1 MRSFNFRFL
10 SLHFFLFFLL
20 VSAKIFAQDQVAE
33 EPEFKV
39 GAVPDKWKN
48 ESAVIIAQKT
58 DYAYVRKTMINAMT
72 IHEYV
77 RKRIRLQDKNALES
91 FSEFYYATYGKK
103 TAVNYNVIK
112 ANGKVVNIDL
122 SNAIEVDKDVPG
134 VFKPIYM
141 RGGSTAY
148 FKIAIPD
155 LEIGDIV
162 DFHFESA
169 QDVELAKGNGEF
181 TPYIFTL
188 TYNYPVLYQKFQFD
202 LDKGTDASFKSY
214 NGAPILHEGDG
225 GFDTKASDKK
235 SLVSYFIIDKNR
247 DKVSDERWNYEYR
260 NSPTVKLKITYKSGG
275 LSNTLFGKKGEAS
288 AETISLDKLRTI
300 YSSLQYY
307 NTPLIDGISRD
318 IIDYLKNNG
327 KDKLPPKEMV
337 REIYYVFRK
346 IFLESYYKGEIN
358 GKDVSLF
365 TPRYYRH
372 YSKDSKKKTEK
383 EDQVTVSKLLWA
395 AVLYR
400 TCAKKDLTVEAL
412 VVMPRYLG
420 KWNDMLFQEELEL
433 AMRVKGDKFYFLFPF
448 DNFDVFAQPNESFDG
463 SEAYAFAL
471 GPRSE
476 GYYKANVPST
486 TFEEN
491 LQKEESIIT
500 IPESM
505 DVINVERTSSFNGLD
520 KGSTITLAN
529 LDREYLNKDFKQYI
543 INPKK
548 TKIDNSYTDDDKD
561 ERKKNQLEYLKKSVE
576 NEGVEVNKYDKFE
589 LMQDGRFDDNPLLVY
604 KENYSL
610 KKLLNKAGRN
620 YLLDAGKLIGDQVKL
635 EEKEMK
641 SRDNDIWISFAK
653 TFTNN
658 IVINLPKGYTA
669 DGLQDLNYNVNN
681 ESGSF
686 ISTAKID
693 GNKLIINTQ
702 KIYKKN
708 FDKKELWP
716 NYVAFLEAAYKFT
729 QVKVV
734 LKKQ

>member
-1 MRSFNFRFL
+1 MHSFCFRF
-10 SLHFFLFFLL
+10 SATCFFLVFLFAS
-20 VSAKIFAQDQVAE
+20 VNAFAQDQITE

-39 GAVPDKWKN
+39 AAVPDKWKS
-48 ESAVIIAQKT
+48 ESAVILAQKT
-58 DYAYVRKTMINAMT
+58 DYAYVRKAMTNAMT
-72 IHEYV
+72 IREYV
-77 RKRIRLQDKNALES
+77 RKRIRLQDKNALEN

-103 TAVNYNVIK
+103 TAVTYSVIK
-112 ANGKVVNIDL
+112 ASGKVVNIDL

-134 VFKPIYM
+134 VFKPIYL
-141 RGGSTAY
+141 RGGNTAY
-148 FKIAIPD
+148 FKMAIPD

-169 QDVELAKGNGEF
+169 EEVVLGKNNGEF

-214 NGAPILHEGDG
+214 NGAPILREGNG

-247 DKVSDERWNYEYR
+247 EKTSDERWNYEYR

-275 LSNTLFGKKGEAS
+275 LSNTLFGKKGEAT
-288 AETISLDKLRTI
+288 AETISLDRLRNI
-300 YSSLQYY
+300 YASLQYY
-307 NTPLIDGISRD
+307 SSPLIEGIAKS

-327 KDKLPPKEMV
+327 KDNLPPKQTV
-337 REIYYVFRK
+337 REMYYVFRK
-346 IFLESYYKGEIN
+346 IFLESYYKDQIN
-358 GKDVSLF
+358 GKDLDMF
-365 TPRYYRH
+365 GARH
-372 YSKDSKKKTEK
+372 RRYSKDTKKKSSEK

-395 AVLYR
+395 AVLCR
-400 TCAKKDLTVEAL
+400 TCIKKDISVEAL
-412 VVMPRYLG
+412 VIMPRYLG

-433 AMRVKGDKFYFLFPF
+433 AMRVKGDKYYFMFPF
-448 DNFDVFAQPNESFDG
+448 DNFDVFAQPSETFDG

-471 GPRSE
+471 GPKSE
-476 GYYKANVPST
+476 GYYKTNVPST
-486 TFEEN
+486 TYDEN
-491 LQKEESIIT
+491 QQKQESLITLPETMDILQ
-500 IPESM
+500 
-505 DVINVERTSSFNGLD
+505 VERTSTYSGIE
-520 KGSTITLAN
+520 KGGSIALAH

-548 TKIDNSYTDDDKD
+548 DKGDNSYTDDDKE
-561 ERKKNQLEYLKKSVE
+561 ERKKTQLEYLKKSIE
-576 NEGVEVNKYDKFE
+576 NEGLEVNKYDKFE
-589 LMQDGRFDDNPLLVY
+589 LQQDGRFDETPLLVY

-620 YLLDAGKLIGDQVKL
+620 YLLDAGKLIGDQIKL
-635 EEKEMK
+635 EEKEIK
-641 SRDNDIWISFAK
+641 ARDNDIWLSHAR
-653 TFTNN
+653 TFINN
-658 IVINLPKGYTA
+658 ISIALPKGYIA
-669 DGLQDLNYNVNN
+669 YGLQDLNFNIDN

-686 ISTAKID
+686 VSSAKMD
-693 GNKLIINTQ
+693 SNKLVVSTQ

-708 FDKKELWP
+708 YDKKELWP